1 MSLVASNK
9 VDTNRVEVEVAVS
22 GEDFK
27 KEIERVYRK
36 QVKSINIPGFR
47 KGKAPRAVIEKMYG
61 KEVFYEDAMQNLY
74 PQALQDAVDE
84 AGLKVVN
91 DKIDLDVTE
100 VSEDGFT
107 FKAVVT
113 TYPEVSIDSYKGIE
127 VEALS
132 TEVTDEKV
140 QEEIDKARQRASR
153 VEDVTDRP
161 AKDGDTVVID
171 FEGFKDGV
179 AFEGGKGEDYSLTL
193 GSGSFIPGFEE
204 QVVGHSL
211 DEEFTINV
219 TFPEDYQAEELKG
232 QPAEFKITINAI
244 SERILPELD
253 DDFVQDV
260 SESASTVDE
269 YKAEIAKNVQEE
281 LEQQRDDD
289 IENKLVD
296 ALVEKVEGEIPEAM
310 YTNKLDDMLKEF
322 DYRLRSQGLDLNT
335 YMQYT
340 GLTKESFND
349 QYRDEAEKRVKVRL
363 ALEKIAEIENLEA
376 TEDDLN
382 AEYQKMAEMYK
393 MDADKVKELVPIDDL
408 KLDVVVSKAMD
419 LVKENAVI
427 K

>member
-9 VDTNRVEVEVAVS
+9 VDTNRVEVEVAVGS
-22 GEDFK
+22 EAFK

-47 KGKAPRAVIEKMYG
+47 KGKAPRAIIEKMYG

-113 TYPEVSIDSYKGIE
+113 TYPEVSIDGYKGIE

-204 QVVGHSL
+204 QVVGHNL

-219 TFPEDYQAEELKG
+219 TFPEDYQSEELKG
-232 QPAEFKITINAI
+232 QPAEFKITINGI

-269 YKAEIAKNVQEE
+269 YKT
-281 LEQQRDDD
+281 L
-289 IENKLVD
+289 
-296 ALVEKVEGEIPEAM
+296 
-310 YTNKLDDMLKEF
+310 
-322 DYRLRSQGLDLNT
+322 
-335 YMQYT
+335 
-340 GLTKESFND
+340 
-349 QYRDEAEKRVKVRL
+349 
-363 ALEKIAEIENLEA
+363 
-376 TEDDLN
+376 
-382 AEYQKMAEMYK
+382 
-393 MDADKVKELVPIDDL
+393 
-408 KLDVVVSKAMD
+408 SKWS
-419 LVKENAVI
+419 
-427 K
+427 

>member
-9 VDTNRVEVEVAVS
+9 TETNRVEVEVAVS

-27 KEIERVYRK
+27 KEIERVYKK
-36 QVKSINIPGFR
+36 QVKNINIPGFR

-113 TYPEVSIDSYKGIE
+113 TYPEVTIDGYKGIE
-127 VEALS
+127 VTQLS

-153 VEDVTDRP
+153 VEQVTDRP

-179 AFEGGKGEDYSLTL
+179 PFDGGKGEDYSLTL
-193 GSGSFIPGFEE
+193 GSNSFIPGFED
-204 QVVGHSL
+204 QVVGHSI

-219 TFPEDYQAEELKG
+219 TFPEDYQAEELAG
-232 QPAEFKITINAI
+232 QPAEFKITIHSI

-260 SESASTVDE
+260 SEEASTVEE
-269 YKAEIAKNVQEE
+269 YKAEIAKGVQEE
-281 LEQQRDDD
+281 LEKLRDDD
-289 IENKLVD
+289 IESKLVD
-296 ALVEKVEGEIPEAM
+296 ALTEKVEGEIPEAM
-310 YTNKLDDMLKEF
+310 YTNKIDDMLREF
-322 DYRLRSQGLDLNT
+322 DLRLRQQGLDLDT
-335 YMQYT
+335 YMKYT
-340 GLTKESFND
+340 GLTKESFGD

-363 ALEKIAEIENLEA
+363 ALEKIAEIENIEP
-376 TEDDLN
+376 TEDDIN
-382 AEYQKMAEMYK
+382 AEYDKMAEMYK
-393 MDADKVKELVPIDDL
+393 MDADKVKSLVSAEDL
-408 KLDVVVSKAMD
+408 RLDVAVSKAMD
-419 LVKENAVI
+419 MVKENAVI